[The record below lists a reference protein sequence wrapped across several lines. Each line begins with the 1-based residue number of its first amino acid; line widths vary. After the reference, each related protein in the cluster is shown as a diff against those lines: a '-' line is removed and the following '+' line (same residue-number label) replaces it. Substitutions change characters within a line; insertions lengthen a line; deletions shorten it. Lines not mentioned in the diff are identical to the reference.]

1 MRAGAKNFAETRI
14 SAPPEGRMT
23 TKTDTLTPQQAAA
36 ADLLAFG
43 ATVTDAAETVKV
55 SRQTVS
61 EWLHH
66 NAAFQAALHARQ
78 RELWQGNAERLR
90 SLVPKALDTLERWLA
105 SHNGLTAAVHV
116 LKAAGLYGLPAP
128 DGSIDAAEIETERE
142 IAASDLSVKRLDS
155 WG

>member
-1 MRAGAKNFAETRI
+1 
-14 SAPPEGRMT
+14 MT

-43 ATVTDAAETVKV
+43 ATVTDAAATVEV

-66 NAAFQAALHARQ
+66 HAGFQSALHARQ

-90 SLVPKALDTLERWLA
+90 SLVPKALETLEA
-105 SHNGLTAAVHV
+105 AVTDEKQGVAAAVHI
-116 LKAAGLYGLPAP
+116 LKAAGLYGLSAP
-128 DGSIDAAEIETERE
+128 SGSIHVDEIEGAER
-142 IAASDLSVKRLDS
+142 ARQMLSA
-155 WG
+155 W

>member
-1 MRAGAKNFAETRI
+1 MA
-14 SAPPEGRMT
+14 
-23 TKTDTLTPQQAAA
+23 TKPDTYKLTPQQAAA
-36 ADLLAFG
+36 VDALAFG

-78 RELWQGNAERLR
+78 RELWQGYVERLR
-90 SLVPKALDTLERWLA
+90 SLVPKAMDTLE
-105 SHNGLTAAVHV
+105 AAVSDEQQGVAVAVHI

-128 DGSIDAAEIETERE
+128 SGSIHVDAIEGAERTRE
-142 IAASDLSVKRLDS
+142 MLSA
-155 WG
+155 W

>member
-1 MRAGAKNFAETRI
+1 
-14 SAPPEGRMT
+14 MT

-66 NAAFQAALHARQ
+66 NPAFQAALNARRQ
-78 RELWQGNAERLR
+78 ELWTGHAERLR
-90 SLVPKALDTLERWLA
+90 SLVPKAMDALEVA
-105 SHNGLTAAVHV
+105 VSDEQQGVAAAVHI

-128 DGSIDAAEIETERE
+128 GGSIHVDEIKSAELMRET
-142 IAASDLSVKRLDS
+142 LSA
-155 WG
+155 W

>member
-1 MRAGAKNFAETRI
+1 MTTGIIRSLKAENER
-14 SAPPEGRMT
+14 ERRRMA

-78 RELWQGNAERLR
+78 RELWQGHVERLR
-90 SLVPKALDTLERWLA
+90 SLVPKAMDTLE
-105 SHNGLTAAVHV
+105 AAVSDEQQGVAVAVHI

-128 DGSIDAAEIETERE
+128 SGSIHIDAIESAELTRQMVS
-142 IAASDLSVKRLDS
+142 A
-155 WG
+155 W

>member
-1 MRAGAKNFAETRI
+1 MA
-14 SAPPEGRMT
+14 

-78 RELWQGNAERLR
+78 RELWQGHVERLR
-90 SLVPKALDTLERWLA
+90 SLVPKAMDALEVA
-105 SHNGLTAAVHV
+105 VSDEKQGVAAAVHI
-116 LKAAGLYGLPAP
+116 LKAAGLYGLTAP
-128 DGSIDAAEIETERE
+128 GGSIHVDEIEGAERT
-142 IAASDLSVKRLDS
+142 RQMFQ
-155 WG
+155 W

>member
-1 MRAGAKNFAETRI
+1 
-14 SAPPEGRMT
+14 MT

-78 RELWQGNAERLR
+78 RELWQGHVERLR
-90 SLVPKALDTLERWLA
+90 SLVPKAMDALEVA
-105 SHNGLTAAVHV
+105 VSDEKQGVAAAVHI
-116 LKAAGLYGLPAP
+116 LKAAGLYGLTAP
-128 DGSIDAAEIETERE
+128 GGSIHVDEIEGAERT
-142 IAASDLSVKRLDS
+142 RQMFQ
-155 WG
+155 W

>member
-1 MRAGAKNFAETRI
+1 MA
-14 SAPPEGRMT
+14 

-78 RELWQGNAERLR
+78 RELWQGHVERLR
-90 SLVPKALDTLERWLA
+90 SLVPKAMDALEVA
-105 SHNGLTAAVHV
+105 VSDEKQGVAAAVHI
-116 LKAAGLYGLPAP
+116 LKAAGLYGLTAP
-128 DGSIDAAEIETERE
+128 GGSIHVDEIEGAQR
-142 IAASDLSVKRLDS
+142 SRQNWSV
-155 WG
+155 W

>member
-1 MRAGAKNFAETRI
+1 
-14 SAPPEGRMT
+14 MT

-66 NAAFQAALHARQ
+66 NAAFQAALHTRQ

-90 SLVPKALDTLERWLA
+90 SLVPKALETLEA
-105 SHNGLTAAVHV
+105 AVSDEKQSMAAAVHI
-116 LKAAGLYGLPAP
+116 LKAAGLYGLSEPS
-128 DGSIDAAEIETERE
+128 GSIHVDAIESAERSRQM
-142 IAASDLSVKRLDS
+142 AQM

>member
-1 MRAGAKNFAETRI
+1 
-14 SAPPEGRMT
+14 MT

-43 ATVTDAAETVKV
+43 ATVTDAAATVEV

-66 NAAFQAALHARQ
+66 HAGFQAALHARQ

-90 SLVPKALDTLERWLA
+90 SLVPKALETLEGSLSDEKQGVA
-105 SHNGLTAAVHV
+105 AAVHV

-128 DGSIDAAEIETERE
+128 EGLINAEEIE
-142 IAASDLSVKRLDS
+142 AGKALWS
-155 WG
+155 WWEK

>member
-1 MRAGAKNFAETRI
+1 MA
-14 SAPPEGRMT
+14 

-78 RELWQGNAERLR
+78 RELWQGHVERLR
-90 SLVPKALDTLERWLA
+90 SLVPKAMDTLEVA
-105 SHNGLTAAVHV
+105 VSDEKQGVAAAVHI
-116 LKAAGLYGLPAP
+116 LKAAGLYGLPEP
-128 DGSIDAAEIETERE
+128 NGSIHADDIEAAERTRQM
-142 IAASDLSVKRLDS
+142 LQ
-155 WG
+155 W

>member
-1 MRAGAKNFAETRI
+1 
-14 SAPPEGRMT
+14 MT

-43 ATVTDAAETVKV
+43 VTVTDAAETVKV

-66 NAAFQAALHARQ
+66 NPAFQAALNARRQ
-78 RELWQGNAERLR
+78 ELWTGHVERLR
-90 SLVPKALDTLERWLA
+90 SLVPKAMDALEVA
-105 SHNGLTAAVHV
+105 VSDEQQGVAAAVHI

-128 DGSIDAAEIETERE
+128 GGSIHVDEIKSAELMRET
-142 IAASDLSVKRLDS
+142 LSA
-155 WG
+155 W